1 MRNFI
6 SSSYVSLDKGK
17 IVNIYVPR
25 DVIEE
30 DDKAILVKNVAKN
43 WASLKA
49 IVDLLNYLK
58 AREIEVKEKRIVLE
72 LKERQVKIILLK

>member
-1 MRNFI
+1 
-6 SSSYVSLDKGK
+6 LDKGK

-58 AREIEVKEKRIVLE
+58 ADIWGIFVVVSLSGEWKKKAAEYGINNIKV
-72 LKERQVKIILLK
+72 LKEINS

>member
-1 MRNFI
+1 M

-30 DDKAILVKNVAKN
+30 DDKVVLVKNVAKN

-49 IVDLLNYLK
+49 IVNAELL
-58 AREIEVKEKRIVLE
+58 EGKRN
-72 LKERQVKIILLK
+72 